1 MGLIPKR
8 VKYRKHHRGRLK
20 GKASRA
26 NVLNFGEYGLK
37 VLEPAWLTTQQI
49 EAARVAIVRHL
60 KRGGKMWLRIACYK
74 SYTKKPL
81 ETRMGKGKGN
91 VEGWVAPVKP
101 GTIIFEIEGV
111 GEKEAMEA
119 LKLAGDK
126 LPVKTR
132 VVTYQEM
139 EGLV

>member
-8 VKYRKHHRGRLK
+8 VKYRKMQRGRLK

-26 NVLNFGEYGLK
+26 TTLQFGEYGLK
-37 VLEPAWLTTQQI
+37 VMEPAWLTTRQI

-60 KRGGKMWLRIACYK
+60 KRGGKMWLRVACYK
-74 SYTKKPL
+74 SVTKKPL

-91 VEGWVAPVKP
+91 VEFWVAPVKP
-101 GTIIFEIEGV
+101 GTIIFEIGGV
-111 GEKEAMEA
+111 GESEALEA

-132 VVTYQEM
+132 IVTYKEVR
-139 EGLV
+139 ELV